1 MNKITVNAGKI
12 CSVEAAVGL
21 RYSFSRKIHIQN
33 ASRSVTWVT
42 HKIDS
47 DDLRKDHLSVR
58 QSLYSPGLEMSPNW
72 FRKRNS
78 SVMNSFH
85 VMWMNS
91 CENITKS
98 HYYNVITLY
107 TRLFIGSYRWLLQSC
122 AGNWVKMSPLK
133 QLHRATPH
141 NTDQPGKY
149 RKKLKL
155 NNEVLY
161 TLRTLPQ
168 IILVFYYLPPWA
180 HMKSVFVIGPVNKFM
195 IKSVK
200 HVQMPNFLAIANS
213 PNKVRYLKYVHHCST
228 F

>member
-1 MNKITVNAGKI
+1 M
-12 CSVEAAVGL
+12 L
-21 RYSFSRKIHIQN
+21 
-33 ASRSVTWVT
+33 SRSCSRTTVFLFSQ
-42 HKIDS
+42 HP
-47 DDLRKDHLSVR
+47 HSVR
-58 QSLYSPGLEMSPNW
+58 FTISHMSNTQHRFWWRTKRSPLSRQLLYSPGLEMSPNW

-107 TRLFIGSYRWLLQSC
+107 TRQFIGSYRWLLQSC